1 MLPLSDRRRTSW
13 FATAAALVMVAALSA
28 SSPAVLA
35 IQTHV

>member
-13 FATAAALVMVAALSA
+13 FATAAALLLAAALSA
-28 SSPAVLA
+28 GSPAVMA